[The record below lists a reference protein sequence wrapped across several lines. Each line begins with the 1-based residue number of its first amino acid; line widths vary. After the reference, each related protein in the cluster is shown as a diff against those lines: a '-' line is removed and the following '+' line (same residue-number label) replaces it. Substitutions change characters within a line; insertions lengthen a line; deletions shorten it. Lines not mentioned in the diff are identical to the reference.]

1 MESENNIQY
10 YLINENAQ
18 YNSNK
23 FKYKLDDLQL
33 ETFANQ
39 IKDEEMRDILLKNDL
54 KKYDDE
60 KEKLLYDLSLLE
72 NVSEIKQ

>member
-10 YLINENAQ
+10 YLINKNAQ

-23 FKYKLDDLQL
+23 FKYKLDDIQL

-39 IKDEEMRDILLKNDL
+39 IKDEEMRDILLRNDL